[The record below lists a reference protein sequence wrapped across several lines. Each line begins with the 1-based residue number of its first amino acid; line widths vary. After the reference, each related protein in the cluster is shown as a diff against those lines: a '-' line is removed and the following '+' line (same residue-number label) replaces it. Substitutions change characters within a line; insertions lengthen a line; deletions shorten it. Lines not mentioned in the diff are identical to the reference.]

1 MSDEERG
8 IEAIIRAA
16 MERGDFDDL
25 PGQGKPLDLSA
36 YFETPEDRRLA
47 LSVLKNADVLPREV
61 ELLKAIGALRDELQ
75 ACTDAAEGRRLRKAI
90 REQMLK
96 LSVMLER
103 GRSGRS
109 RRAP

>member
-36 YFETPEDRRLA
+36 YFEAPEDQRLA